1 MSVSI
6 QRQLRRQWLASLLL
20 ITLPLLW
27 IADIG
32 VRHVS
37 ANYIISRLDH
47 DIDTLISGLTQD
59 PASQQ
64 LSVDAE
70 HTGGLYERTYSGHY
84 YAIYDDSGV
93 RLSSRSLWDQP
104 APEWSVITQRSHW
117 VGDGMNGQEWLNL
130 SRPTTING
138 QPLTIWVAEDIT
150 PLHDE
155 LMTYRIAALVIL
167 LAALGAVALLQTQVI
182 RRAFSTLAPLQQQLK
197 ELRLGQ
203 REQLAT
209 QEHPEEIAPLASE
222 IDRLLALMDERSSR
236 TRNAIGNL
244 AHEMKR
250 PLQQLQLLSEN
261 ALKDQ
266 PEHSEIS
273 TAVSQLN
280 NLIQRELKR
289 ARILGTASPG
299 RHFHPA
305 DDIPPLIDVLTRIYP
320 QVRIS
325 TEGINSIPSLP
336 FDRDDLLELCGNLL
350 DNACRYGRGDVRL
363 TLNKT
368 DSGWIL
374 EISDNGPGI
383 PENQRGKLLQRGTRL
398 DEQQEQGTGLGL
410 SIAHDIVQSCGGSLE
425 LKESEAG
432 GLCAEVW
439 LPAITSVS

>member
-6 QRQLRRQWLASLLL
+6 QRQLRKQWLASLLL

-27 IADIG
+27 IADFG

-47 DIDTLISGLTQD
+47 DIDTLISGLSQD

-64 LSVDAE
+64 LSIDAE

-104 APEWSVITQRSHW
+104 APELPVISQRTHW

-130 SRPTTING
+130 IRPTQINS

-150 PLHDE
+150 PLHNE
-155 LMTYRIAALVIL
+155 LMIYRITALVIL

-203 REQLAT
+203 REQLTT
-209 QEHPEEIAPLASE
+209 QEHPEEIAPLAEE
-222 IDRLLALMDERSSR
+222 IDRLLALMEERSCR

-250 PLQQLQLLSEN
+250 PLQQLQLLSET
-261 ALKDQ
+261 ALKDK
-266 PEHSEIS
+266 PEHQGIAAATE
-273 TAVSQLN
+273 QLRT
-280 NLIQRELKR
+280 LIQRELKR
-289 ARILGTASPG
+289 ARILGAASPG

-305 DDIPPLIDVLTRIYP
+305 DDIPPLIDVLKRIYP
-320 QVRIS
+320 HVQIS
-325 TEGINSIPSLP
+325 TEGINNIPSLP
-336 FDRDDLLELCGNLL
+336 FDRDDLLELSGNLL
-350 DNACRYGRGDVRL
+350 DNACRYGGGDVHL
-363 TLNKT
+363 ALSTT
-368 DSGWIL
+368 GAGWLL
-374 EISDNGPGI
+374 EVSDNGPGI
-383 PENQRGKLLQRGTRL
+383 PEDQREKLLQRGTRL

-410 SIAHDIVQSCGGSLE
+410 SIAQDIAHSCGGSLE
-425 LKESEAG
+425 LKGSDTG

-439 LPAITSVS
+439 LPAITSDS

>member
-1 MSVSI
+1 MSISI
-6 QRQLRRQWLASLLL
+6 QRRLRRQWLASLLL

-104 APEWSVITQRSHW
+104 APELSVITQRSHW
-117 VGDGMNGQEWLNL
+117 VGDGMNDQEWLNL

-138 QPLTIWVAEDIT
+138 QSLTIWVAEDIT

-155 LMTYRIAALVIL
+155 LMTYRIAALLIL

-209 QEHPEEIAPLASE
+209 QEHPEEIAPLAEE
-222 IDRLLALMDERSSR
+222 IDRLLALMEERSCR

-250 PLQQLQLLSEN
+250 PLQQLQLLSEK
-261 ALKDQ
+261 ALKEQ
-266 PEHSEIS
+266 PEHSEVS
-273 TAVSQLN
+273 TAVSQLK

-289 ARILGTASPG
+289 ARILGAASPG

-320 QVRIS
+320 SVRIS
-325 TEGINSIPSLP
+325 IEGINNITSLP
-336 FDRDDLLELCGNLL
+336 FDRDDLLELSGNLL
-350 DNACRYGRGDVRL
+350 DNACRYGGGDVHISL
-363 TLNKT
+363 STTNV
-368 DSGWIL
+368 GWL
-374 EISDNGPGI
+374 LAISDNGPGI
-383 PENQRGKLLQRGTRL
+383 PEDQRAKLLQRGTRL

-410 SIAHDIVQSCGGSLE
+410 SIVQDIVQSCGGSLE

-439 LPAITSVS
+439 LPSATAGY